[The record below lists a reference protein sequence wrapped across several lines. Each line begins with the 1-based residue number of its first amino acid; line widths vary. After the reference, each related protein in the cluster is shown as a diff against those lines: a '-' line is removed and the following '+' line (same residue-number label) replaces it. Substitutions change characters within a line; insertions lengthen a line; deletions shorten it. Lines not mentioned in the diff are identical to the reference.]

1 MSKPSDPLETLRA
14 FGAAVEQGQPEVAA
28 DLFAPDATYEEPPA
42 PLLRGHAALLAFLSD
57 FAARHHDVSF
67 TISRAFADAS
77 GTRMAAEWRFAY
89 TRDEDGTRRIY
100 EGISIVECDSDGRI
114 TSWRG
119 FSSLLG

>member
-1 MSKPSDPLETLRA
+1 MNDPLETLRA
-14 FGAAVEQGQPEVAA
+14 FGAAVEQNQPTVAA

-42 PLLRGHAALLAFLSD
+42 PLLRGRAALLAFLGD

-67 TISRAFADAS
+67 TVSRAFADANA
-77 GTRMAAEWRFAY
+77 TQVAAEWRFAY

-100 EGISIVECDSDGRI
+100 EGISIVECDAEGHI

-119 FSSLLG
+119 FSARLG